1 MSEVLIS
8 LEVRLMRTLAEE
20 GYCFLCGNFN
30 LCFLVTVKNNR
41 LLWGFSN
48 RGGSSMRMTA
58 SRLTRM
64 RLTFLED
71 EVEQI

>member
-30 LCFLVTVKNNR
+30 LCFLVTVKNNS
-41 LLWGFSN
+41 FSN
-48 RGGSSMRMTA
+48 RGGSGMRMTA
-58 SRLTRM
+58 SQLTRM